1 MCDMEMLYDLYAKKL
16 KTVTTDFVRYLYE
29 KINWDSQLIV
39 IMGARGVGK
48 TTMVLQHI
56 LMTDTK
62 KESLY
67 IAADNTYFAAHTLY
81 DTATQ
86 FAQQGGKVLYIDE
99 IHKYQNWSKE
109 VKMMYDYLPD
119 LKVVITGS
127 SILELIKGT
136 DADLSRRAIRYTL
149 EGLSFREYLNFSL
162 GLNIPTY
169 TLDQIIEGKV
179 ELPDEVK
186 YPLAHFKE
194 YLNKGYFPFFKQD
207 DYYQRL
213 ENVINQTMEV
223 DIPAYAKMN
232 ISTARKLKQL
242 LYVVSRSV
250 PFKPNFAEIGRAIST
265 DRGTVADYMV
275 YMEKSKL
282 IRQLNFAPDG
292 MELVQKVDKIYL
304 GNPCFIYAL
313 ADGNPEI
320 GNIRETFF
328 YCALCVNNKVTA
340 SPVADFLVG
349 GHTFEVGGKSK
360 KQKQIKGT
368 EDAFVVKDDIEN
380 AYLNILPLW
389 SFGFNY

>member
-1 MCDMEMLYDLYAKKL
+1 MEKLYGLYKKKL
-16 KTVTTDFVRYLYE
+16 KTVSTDFVRYLYN

-48 TTMVLQHI
+48 TTLILQHI
-56 LMTDTK
+56 LLTNTVE
-62 KESLY
+62 ESLY
-67 IAADNTYFAAHTLY
+67 ISADSTYFAGHTLY
-81 DTATQ
+81 DIASS
-86 FAQQGGKVLYIDE
+86 FAQNRGKVLYIDE
-99 IHKYQNWSKE
+99 VHKYQDWSKE
-109 VKMMYDYLPD
+109 VKMMYDFLPK

-127 SILELIKGT
+127 SILELIRGT

-169 TLDQIIEGKV
+169 TLEEILEGKV
-179 ELPDEVK
+179 ELPKKVK

-213 ENVINQTMEV
+213 ENVINQTMEI
-223 DIPAYAKMN
+223 DIPVYARMS
-232 ISTARKLKQL
+232 ISTARKLKHL
-242 LYVVSRSV
+242 LYIISRSV
-250 PFKPNFAEIGRAIST
+250 PFKPNFTEIGRAISS
-265 DRGTVADYMV
+265 DRGSVADHMV
-275 YMEKSKL
+275 YMEKSCL

-292 MELVQKVDKIYL
+292 MDLIQKVDKIYL

-313 ADGNPEI
+313 AEENPEI

-328 YCALCVNNKVTA
+328 YCAMCVNHKVTA
-340 SPVADFLVG
+340 SASADFLIN

-360 KQKQIKGT
+360 KQKQIKNVS
-368 EDAFVVKDDIEN
+368 DAFIVKDDIESG
-380 AYLNILPLW
+380 YMNILPLW
-389 SFGFNY
+389 TFGFNY